1 MKGDTMKGLT
11 ILISAF
17 LIALTA
23 QYGYCRDEIVHEHQ
37 QEYTTWVPCKWNTVK
52 TLKTSGI
59 RSTPYPILEMKTSN
73 MQNSKVVF
81 RIRNKNGAML
91 YENVTTISKSFGQLK
106 TSESDYP
113 ISIESMLF
121 CNGAGLWK
129 KVKAKFT
136 VRQFSA
142 KYD

>member
-1 MKGDTMKGLT
+1 MKGLT

-23 QYGYCRDEIVHEHQ
+23 QDVYCRDEIVHEHR
-37 QEYTTWVPCKWNTVK
+37 QEYKNWVPCKWNTIK

-91 YENVTTISKSFGQLK
+91 YENVTTISKSFGQLA
-106 TSESDYP
+106 TRESDYP

-129 KVKAKFT
+129 MVKAKFT

>member
-1 MKGDTMKGLT
+1 MKSLI

-23 QYGYCRDEIVHEHQ
+23 QYGYCRDTIVHEHQ
-37 QEYTTWVPCKWNTVK
+37 QEYKNWVPCSWNTIK

-59 RSTPYPILEMKTSN
+59 RSTPHPFLEMKTSN

-81 RIRNKNGAML
+81 RIRDKNGAML
-91 YENVTTISKSFGQLK
+91 YENVTTISKSFGHLP
-106 TSESDYP
+106 TRESDYP

-136 VRQFSA
+136 VRQYSI
-142 KYD
+142 K